1 MKPSSKKTSK
11 TALPKSRPTSK
22 KTISETKKSPQT
34 IKSKMVEKPQI
45 LAKTSSLKKF
55 PGLGINVVL
64 KHQDEN
70 SLKTYIHYLQ
80 ELRVEWVRLE
90 FNYYEIIPDSVMD
103 FFVEELRRANI
114 KILGLLT
121 GLVPGNFINCMI
133 PSLRFRSPFDTMDHY
148 KTFCERNAERYK
160 TQITH
165 WEIWNEPNTL
175 RFWVRNPEPIE
186 YVELVA
192 AAAPIIKKINPKNKT
207 IFGGLMGDDIRVVA
221 PFQRINYMQECI
233 DQGIDK
239 YIDIYNFHPYDPIC
253 YFAKKP
259 ANIYFPTIAGIIDTV
274 LHKYRAVEKPFI
286 ISEIGVCPLWLKIT
300 QTEIGQLYKEIYL
313 HSLSKR
319 IDCYFWVLTDFKGAD
334 YSRWNPETAFGLID
348 WELKE
353 KEMYK
358 SFVTELKKI

>member
-1 MKPSSKKTSK
+1 MKPSLKKPKKKVLSKASSPKLK
-11 TALPKSRPTSK
+11 PKSKPN
-22 KTISETKKSPQT
+22 KTKLISELSPNPIIKSSQTKK
-34 IKSKMVEKPQI
+34 
-45 LAKTSSLKKF
+45 L
-55 PGLGINVVL
+55 PGLGINVVI

-70 SLKTYIHYLQ
+70 SLRTYIHYLQ

-90 FNYYEIIPDSVMD
+90 FNYYEIVPDTVMD
-103 FFVEELRRANI
+103 FFVEELRKADI

-133 PSLRFRSPFDTMDHY
+133 PSLRFKSPFDTLIHY
-148 KTFCERNAERYK
+148 KTFCETNATRYQK
-160 TQITH
+160 QITH

-186 YVELVA
+186 YVQLVA
-192 AAAPIIKKINPKNKT
+192 ASAPIIKKINPKNKT
-207 IFGGLMGDDIRVVA
+207 IFGGLMGDDLRVIA

-233 DQGIDK
+233 DNGIDQ

-253 YFAKKP
+253 YMAKKP
-259 ANIYFPTIAGIIDTV
+259 ANVYFPTIAGIIDSV
-274 LHKYRAVEKPFI
+274 MHKYRSVQKPFI

-300 QTEIGQLYKEIYL
+300 QTEIGILYKDIYL

-319 IDCYFWVLTDFKGAD
+319 LDCYFWVLTDFKGPE
-334 YSRWNPETAFGLID
+334 YSRWNPETAFGSID
-348 WELKE
+348 WDLKE

>member
-1 MKPSSKKTSK
+1 MKPSPKKSKKKSITKSRIFSK
-11 TALPKSRPTSK
+11 TKSLIKVAKKKLTQNPKQ
-22 KTISETKKSPQT
+22 EQE
-34 IKSKMVEKPQI
+34 IKPF
-45 LAKTSSLKKF
+45 TPKKF

-70 SLKTYIHYLQ
+70 SLRTYIHYLQ
-80 ELRVEWVRLE
+80 GLRVEWVRLE
-90 FNYYEIIPDSVMD
+90 FNYYEIIPDTVMD
-103 FFVEELRRANI
+103 FFVEELRKADI

-133 PSLRFRSPFDTMDHY
+133 PSLRFKSPIDTLDDY
-148 KTFCERNAERYK
+148 KAFCEKNAERYK
-160 TQITH
+160 KHITT

-175 RFWVRNPEPIE
+175 RFWIRNPEPIE
-186 YVELVA
+186 YVQLAA

-207 IFGGLMGDDIRVVA
+207 VFAGLMGDDLRVIA
-221 PFQRINYMQECI
+221 PFQRINYIQDCI
-233 DQGIDK
+233 DAGIDQ

-259 ANIYFPTIAGIIDTV
+259 ANVYFPTIAGVIDSFM
-274 LHKYRAVEKPFI
+274 HKYRAIRKPFI

-300 QTEIGQLYKEIYL
+300 QTEIGALYKEIYL
-313 HSLSKR
+313 HSISKR
-319 IDCYFWVLTDFKGAD
+319 IDCYFWVLTDFKGPE

-348 WELKE
+348 WDLKE

-358 SFVTELKKI
+358 SFVTEMKKL

>member
-1 MKPSSKKTSK
+1 MKPSSKKAKKKPLTKSRIISK
-11 TALPKSRPTSK
+11 TKTISISTKSRTTK
-22 KTISETKKSPQT
+22 KTISSPIEQP
-34 IKSKMVEKPQI
+34 IGI
-45 LAKTSSLKKF
+45 KKF

-70 SLKTYIHYLQ
+70 SLRTYIHYLQ

-90 FNYYEIIPDSVMD
+90 FNYYEIIPDTVMD
-103 FFVEELRRANI
+103 FFVEELRKADI

-133 PSLRFRSPFDTMDHY
+133 PSLRFKSPIDTLDDY
-148 KTFCERNAERYK
+148 KAFCEKNAERYK
-160 TQITH
+160 KHITT

-175 RFWVRNPEPIE
+175 RFWIRNPEPIE
-186 YVELVA
+186 YVQLA
-192 AAAPIIKKINPKNKT
+192 AAVAPIIKKINPKNKT
-207 IFGGLMGDDIRVVA
+207 VFAGLMGDDLRVIA
-221 PFQRINYMQECI
+221 PFQRINYIQDCI
-233 DQGIDK
+233 DAGIDK

-259 ANIYFPTIAGIIDTV
+259 ANVYFPTIAGVIDSFM
-274 LHKYRAVEKPFI
+274 HKYRAIRKPFI

-300 QTEIGQLYKEIYL
+300 QTEIGALYKEIYL
-313 HSLSKR
+313 HSISKR
-319 IDCYFWVLTDFKGAD
+319 IDCYFWVLTDFKGPE

-348 WELKE
+348 WDLKE

-358 SFVTELKKI
+358 SFVTEMKKL